1 MKTRRM
7 KLSYVISLGSLG
19 ILSALLG
26 GYTAYRYFG
35 AGPRIERSIMEYE
48 REVNLINLYI
58 MHQKPEQLKVVWYR
72 TIINKIQNKLNE
84 DLQHPF
90 RLPVSER
97 AQPFEHSRR
106 LIFLPNFDLA
116 CAVPPRAIKDALTRK
131 DKLVPED
138 ETLEPPNR
146 LPPYCSSGAPVHTPE
161 PQQEQKVID
170 SAKSVGAFIVK
181 SRESGHEEFWGTGF
195 MIADNIFAMSCHTVQ
210 PLLREVNG
218 TIRFADKYRPVV
230 HFDNGHSS
238 SGKSDSLIY
247 EFPVGTDQVTCSKI
261 YGLDVALLTISS
273 DGVLVEP
280 KEKNN
285 RDSSQNNKSTRT
297 RSAGIPM
304 TKPLPPKLPL
314 YLENPRALKGDH
326 GVMIAYAD
334 LRHFIDE
341 HAAEMYE
348 PFISELIKEENHS
361 DHYKFAVLDWI
372 AEDSHYN
379 DNLDILLDTAT
390 TTLGESGGPVIDF
403 FGKDRIYDPQS
414 PPLSNALPPD
424 PLVVGIHSCCAAYF
438 VDKSKYT
445 ERDLPH
451 YKDVYSQDAS
461 GSVPP
466 ALECA
471 EVRRTLPNQA
481 VSIWS
486 VLHDPDLC
494 EFLQRNGDAKGVDAR
509 DMEGKKLT
517 ITCNPLTATRQDQSA
532 PSSH

>member
-7 KLSYVISLGSLG
+7 KRSYIISLGSLG

-26 GYTAYRYFG
+26 GYTAYRHFV
-35 AGPRIERSIMEYE
+35 AAPCIERSIMEYE
-48 REVNLINLYI
+48 QEVSLINSHLTGR
-58 MHQKPEQLKVVWYR
+58 QSKQLR
-72 TIINKIQNKLNE
+72 TPLFRRIVNKIQNKPDVDMNLSPT
-84 DLQHPF
+84 Q
-90 RLPVSER
+90 LPMQIR
-97 AQPFEHSRR
+97 AELFEHSRR

-116 CAVPPRAIKDALTRK
+116 CAEPPLAIKDALTK
-131 DKLVPED
+131 NDKLVPEGG
-138 ETLEPPNR
+138 TLEPPNR
-146 LPPYCSSGAPVHTPE
+146 LPPYCSSGALVHTPV

-273 DGVLVEP
+273 DGMLVEP
-280 KEKNN
+280 NDKNN
-285 RDSSQNNKSTRT
+285 RDSGQNNKSTRT
-297 RSAGIPM
+297 RSAGLPM

-314 YLENPRALKGDH
+314 YLEAPRSLKGDH
-326 GVMIAYAD
+326 GVLIAYAD

-341 HAAEMYE
+341 HTAEMYQ
-348 PFISELIKEENHS
+348 PFIEEENHS
-361 DHYKFAVLDWI
+361 DHYKFAILDWI
-372 AEDSHYN
+372 AEDNHCN
-379 DNLDILLDTAT
+379 GNIDILLDTAT

-414 PPLSNALPPD
+414 SPLSNTLPPN

-438 VDKSKYT
+438 VDESKYT
-445 ERDLPH
+445 DRDLPH

-461 GSVPP
+461 GNVPP
-466 ALECA
+466 ALACA
-471 EVRRTLPNQA
+471 NFRRTLANQA

-486 VLHDPDLC
+486 ILHDPDLC

-517 ITCNPLTATRQDQSA
+517 ITCNSLTTATASQSRSA
-532 PSSH
+532 H